1 MNYSSKVYYKV
12 QWQLLQSTT
21 GVFIT
26 MRHNLLLQGAT
37 TILLQS
43 VTGITKCDDF
53 ITKCDRYYKV

>member
-1 MNYSSKVYYKV
+1 MNYSSKNYYKV
-12 QWQLLQSTT
+12 QWQLLQSAT

-26 MRHNLLLQGAT
+26 MRHDLLLQSAT

>member
-12 QWQLLQSTT
+12 QWQLLQSAT
-21 GVFIT
+21 GGFIT
-26 MRHNLLLQGAT
+26 MRHNLLLQSAT